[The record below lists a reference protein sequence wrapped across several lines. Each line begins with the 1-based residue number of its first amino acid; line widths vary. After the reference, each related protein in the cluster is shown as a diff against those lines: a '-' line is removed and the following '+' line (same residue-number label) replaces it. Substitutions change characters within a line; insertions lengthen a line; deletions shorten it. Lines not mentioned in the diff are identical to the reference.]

1 MKKIKEV
8 ANQYGYRG
16 IKRGVFVYILGP
28 IALGTGFVTGFVEG
42 VIHSIKG

>member
-16 IKRGVFVYILGP
+16 IKRGIFIYILGP
-28 IALGTGFVTGFVEG
+28 IAMGTGFAIGYVKG
-42 VIHSIKG
+42 VIHSIKC